1 MPLIVGVSFLFQCY
15 APQCTI
21 RLVETEFTLT
31 LPSRFKGNGSIAQ
44 LNRASDYGSEGWGF
58 ESLWDHGLKSEEASI
73 RGLFFIFHSAFRTVL
88 LLPTARFS
96 YSQSLK
102 SGNSITFSPTPR
114 RPAWQWIPSWQYLPG
129 HSAIYSNP

>member
-1 MPLIVGVSFLFQCY
+1 MPLIVGRSFLFQCFT
-15 APQCTI
+15 PQSTI

-58 ESLWDHGLKSEEASI
+58 ESLWDHGLKSEEASN

-88 LLPTARFS
+88 LLPTARFR

-102 SGNSITFSPTPR
+102 SVEQHYFFSDAPPPGLAMDSLMAVSAWTFCN
-114 RPAWQWIPSWQYLPG
+114 L
-129 HSAIYSNP
+129 